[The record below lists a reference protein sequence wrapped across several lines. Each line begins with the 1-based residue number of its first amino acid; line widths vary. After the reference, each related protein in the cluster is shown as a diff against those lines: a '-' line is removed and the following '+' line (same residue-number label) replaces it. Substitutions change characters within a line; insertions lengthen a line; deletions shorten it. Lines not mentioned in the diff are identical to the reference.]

1 VGPEDEGQVQGWDVP
16 LEQIVGSSG
25 GRGWRGLD
33 AAEIVHPVDDFAV
46 PALPRHVLVFNLGTP
61 MAATERHTG
70 HAGHL
75 GDEGVMIL
83 PAGMPRDWHLDRC
96 GEVRHLHLYL
106 DPWLVSAVATE
117 AELNPDRVEIR
128 EAFGASDQR
137 LALLGVSLLAELRTG
152 DPLGRIY
159 ADGLAT
165 ALAAHLLRHHSSLTR
180 AVLRGPNTLPPATL
194 KRATEYIEAHL
205 ADDLSLAAL
214 AGAAN
219 YSPYHFARLFK
230 ASTGTAPHGYIIR
243 RRVERARLLLA
254 STNWPLAHI
263 AQEVGFAS
271 GSHLARHF
279 RRLLGVAPSNYR

>member
-1 VGPEDEGQVQGWDVP
+1 MGPEGVAAPAWDVP
-16 LEQIVGSSG
+16 LADIVRSSG
-25 GRGWRGLD
+25 GRTWRGLD

-61 MAATERHTG
+61 MAATETRTG

-75 GDEGVMIL
+75 GDDGVMIL
-83 PAGMPRDWHLDRC
+83 PAGMPRDWHLERC

-106 DPWLVSAVATE
+106 DPWLVAAVAAE
-117 AELNPDRVEIR
+117 AGLNPDRVEIR
-128 EAFGASDQR
+128 ERFGARDPR
-137 LALLGVSLLAELRTG
+137 LEAIGMSLLAELRAA
-152 DPLGRIY
+152 DSLGRIY

-165 ALAAHLLRHHSSLTR
+165 AMAAHLLRHHSSL
-180 AVLRGPNTLPPATL
+180 APLALRGPKGLPPPVL
-194 KRATEYIEAHL
+194 KRAIEYIEAHL

-214 AGAAN
+214 ADAAN

-230 ASTGTAPHGYIIR
+230 ASTGTPPHGYVIR

-254 STNWPLAHI
+254 ATDRPLAQI

-279 RRLLGVAPSNYR
+279 RRIVGVAPGDYR

>member
-1 VGPEDEGQVQGWDVP
+1 MPEETHGWDVP
-16 LEQIVGSSG
+16 SEQIVRSSE

-33 AAEIVHPVDDFAV
+33 AAEIVHPLDDFVV
-46 PALPRHVLVFNLGTP
+46 PALPRHVLVLNLGTP
-61 MAATERHTG
+61 MAATERRTG
-70 HAGHL
+70 HAGQL
-75 GDEGVMIL
+75 GDQGVMIL

-106 DPWLVSAVATE
+106 DPWLVAGVAAE

-137 LALLGVSLLAELRTG
+137 LEVLGVSLLAELRAG
-152 DPLGRIY
+152 DPLGRVY
-159 ADGLAT
+159 ADALAT
-165 ALAAHLLRHHSSLTR
+165 VLAAHLLRHHSSLTSP
-180 AVLRGPNTLPPATL
+180 ALRGPTKLPPIAL

-205 ADDLSLAAL
+205 GDDLSLAAV
-214 AGAAN
+214 AQAAN
-219 YSPYHFARLFK
+219 YSMYHFSRLFK
-230 ASTGTAPHGYIIR
+230 ASTGISPHGYIIR

-254 STNWPLAHI
+254 TTDWPLAHI

-279 RRLLGVAPSNYR
+279 RRMLGVAPSDYH

>member
-1 VGPEDEGQVQGWDVP
+1 MTEADGAAQGWDVP
-16 LEQIVGSSG
+16 LEQIVRSSG

-46 PALPRHVLVFNLGTP
+46 PALPRHLLVFNLGTP
-61 MAATERHTG
+61 MAATERRTG

-75 GDEGVMIL
+75 ADEGVMVL
-83 PAGMPRDWHLDRC
+83 PAAMPRDWHLDRC

-106 DPWLVSAVATE
+106 DPWLTAEVAAE

-128 EAFGASDQR
+128 EAFGASDRR
-137 LALLGVSLLAELRTG
+137 LEVLGRLLLAELRAG
-152 DPLGRIY
+152 DPLGRVY
-159 ADGLAT
+159 ADGLAI

-180 AVLRGPNTLPPATL
+180 AVLRGPRKLPAVAL

-205 ADDLSLAAL
+205 ADDLSLAAVAR
-214 AGAAN
+214 AGN

-230 ASTGTAPHGYIIR
+230 ATTGTSPHGYIIR
-243 RRVERARLLLA
+243 RRVERARLLLD
-254 STNWPLAHI
+254 TTDWPLAYI

-279 RRLLGVAPSNYR
+279 RRILGLAPSDYR